1 MSKKMTDDEFLG
13 LSCYLG
19 PMAAIAL
26 REFESTFTKKLP
38 QLARNYLIRA
48 FVALETIPK
57 DGAREK
63 ALLRDALCKLRDE
76 WQERR
81 DA

>member
-1 MSKKMTDDEFLG
+1 MSDDEFRG
-13 LSCYLG
+13 LVCAIG

-26 REFESTFTKKLP
+26 REFEGTFKKKLP
-38 QLARNYLIRA
+38 NQAREYLIRA

-57 DGAREK
+57 DASAEH

-76 WQERR
+76 WQ
-81 DA
+81 D